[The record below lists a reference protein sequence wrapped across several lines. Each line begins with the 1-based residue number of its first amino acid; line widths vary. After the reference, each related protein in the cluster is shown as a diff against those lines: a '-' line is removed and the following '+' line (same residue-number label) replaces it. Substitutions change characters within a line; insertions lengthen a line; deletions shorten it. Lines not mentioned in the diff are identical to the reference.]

1 VRPTTIIGVDCAAQP
16 GNTGLAHA
24 LQDGERL
31 IVLEARCATR
41 QASAASI
48 VAAWTRCSAA

>member
-1 VRPTTIIGVDCAAQP
+1 MRPTTIIGVDCAAQP